1 MEHVAALTR
10 YRDFLRSLRD
20 HLNIVQANLE
30 NEVVLREHFD
40 TIHYILD
47 SMKIIKEQLENLG
60 RKGRL

>member
-10 YRDFLRSLRD
+10 YRDFLRSFRD

-30 NEVVLREHFD
+30 NKVVLREHFD